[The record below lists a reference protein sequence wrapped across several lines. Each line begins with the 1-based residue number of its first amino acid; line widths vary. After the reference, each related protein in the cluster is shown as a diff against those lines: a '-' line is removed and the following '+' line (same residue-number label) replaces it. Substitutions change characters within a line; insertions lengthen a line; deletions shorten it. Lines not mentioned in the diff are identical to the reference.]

1 VKVGDIS
8 STAAAPPPRAPAL
21 AAAAAA
27 PCSRALAAPD
37 SLYRYAGTDP
47 DPIMITLYKLQLAL
61 RNTYVRLALVLL
73 AALAVAVFS
82 LRGEVPQ
89 DTSPVLRSQDISQ
102 ITALAGQRARLE
114 YLLVAAP
121 LSEAPRYIFKFK
133 DAPQLHVVKV
143 PSTSHLSLEREVLL
157 RNGIPYAIAREDF
170 LAAHKAVLADEDD
183 SAAARI
189 GVFLRQHG
197 LNLLLIGL
205 ALFMLKAGLPGAG
218 VSAQVLAPDQ
228 LHGSMDDLIGMEDI
242 KQEVLHLEDMI
253 RNRTLYR
260 QHDIDKPFNVMLTG
274 PAGTGKTKLA
284 GYLAKQLN
292 VPLIQASAS
301 ALESGYIGG
310 GSKALHALHRKACA
324 RGSCIIFLDEAQG
337 LFMPRGRGEKKWE
350 DDTANTLLGLLDGVR
365 SDQGAG
371 VIWVVASNFDDASSQ
386 MDEAM
391 LRRFSVKINFR
402 LPNKGERR
410 ELLRSFLARKAEG
423 CVDWDHL
430 DLDQVAEITA
440 NLSPALLQTVVER
453 ASMIAIQEHAIINTE
468 LMFRAFE
475 RATIGLTDRATTA
488 EKQRQRERVALHELG
503 HFFMQIDPWLR
514 EGMTLE
520 QVKERSPLLKISTES
535 VSKLGALGYV
545 LSAADDVALKTL
557 EEMERD
563 VIQLYGGVAAE
574 ELFYG
579 ARGISVGSQNDIQK
593 ATSMLDM
600 MVNKLSMYSRSK
612 LDYSQFKNDS
622 SAERTL
628 DQVEAKADE
637 LYSYTLGAIG
647 DYKDLIA
654 SLKDVLLERYVL
666 SKDAIFDLLEE
677 RMPAPPLA
685 AAA

>member
-1 VKVGDIS
+1 
-8 STAAAPPPRAPAL
+8 
-21 AAAAAA
+21 
-27 PCSRALAAPD
+27 
-37 SLYRYAGTDP
+37 
-47 DPIMITLYKLQLAL
+47 MFTLHKLQSAL
-61 RNTYVRLALVLL
+61 RNNYVR
-73 AALAVAVFS
+73 AALALLLIGTAALFS
-82 LRGEVPQ
+82 WRSDVPQ
-89 DTSPVLRSQDISQ
+89 DAGPILRSQDISQ
-102 ITALAGQRARLE
+102 ITALATQRERLE
-114 YLLVAAP
+114 YLMVAAP
-121 LSEAPRYIFKFK
+121 LSEAPRYIFKLK
-133 DAPQLHVVKV
+133 GDPVLHVIKV

-157 RNGIPYAIAREDF
+157 RNNIPYSIAREDY
-170 LAAHKAVLADEDD
+170 LASHKAVLVDEDD
-183 SAAARI
+183 TKLARAGSFMRRHAVDI
-189 GVFLRQHG
+189 
-197 LNLLLIGL
+197 LLIGL
-205 ALFMLKAGLPGAG
+205 VLFLVRHGIPGTG
-218 VSAQVLAPDQ
+218 VSATVLNPDQ
-228 LHGSMDDLIGMEDI
+228 LQGSMDDLIGMEDI

-253 RNRTLYR
+253 RNRAVYR
-260 QHDIDKPFNVMLTG
+260 EHDIDKPFNVMLTG

-284 GYLAKQLN
+284 GYLAKRLN

-310 GSKALHALHRKACA
+310 GSKALNALHRKACA

-365 SDQGAG
+365 SDKGEG
-371 VIWVVASNFDDASSQ
+371 VIWVVASNFDDASTQ

-402 LPNKGERR
+402 LPNKGERS

-423 CVDWDHL
+423 CVDWNALNLDH
-430 DLDQVAEITA
+430 VAEITA

-453 ASMIAIQEHAIINTE
+453 ASMIAIQEKTVINTD

-488 EKQRQRERVALHELG
+488 EKTRQRERVALHELG

-514 EGMTLE
+514 QGLPLAE
-520 QVKERSPLLKISTES
+520 VKERSPLLKISTES

-545 LSAADDVALKTL
+545 LSASDDVALRTL
-557 EEMERD
+557 EELERD

-612 LDYSQFKNDS
+612 LDYSQFKNKEND
-622 SAERTL
+622 L
-628 DQVEAKADE
+628 DQVQAKADE
-637 LYSYTLGAIG
+637 LYTYTLQSID
-647 DYKDLIA
+647 DYREQIA
-654 SLKDVLLERYVL
+654 ELKDVLMDQYVL
-666 SKDAIFDLLEE
+666 SKDAIFALLEQQHQQRE
-677 RMPAPPLA
+677 QRLLKSA
-685 AAA
+685 